1 VTALSERFLIAA
13 LAWGA
18 LSFGAVYAWAYW
30 PLAWACALLGMNAMA
45 YTRALQDQRV
55 RSLIVALSGVALTIA
70 IQLVAVPYWVL
81 LNLSPAFDRF
91 FREYEIV
98 YHPATLH
105 ALSIAPTTTLIALV
119 LFVAFALLLIGLVGL
134 MRRMDLDWLLTRVTV
149 LGLALSIIGIGHKAF
164 LNPQLVYGFWKP
176 QQDGNIFGPFINRN
190 HFAGWMLM
198 ALPLVVGYW
207 CTVLA
212 RTTKPLPAGWADRF
226 RWLTAV
232 EAGRFA
238 LIGFG
243 ALLMAMAL
251 LLTGSPSG
259 IASFVLVIVVFGF
272 LAVQHARARRMRLL
286 VMGHLGAILFG
297 ALIWAAVDT
306 ASGRFLLMGGSRA
319 QLIAWQDT
327 LDIISDFR
335 WFGTGIGTYGQAMLV
350 YQTSGRPV
358 MFAHAHNEYL
368 QLLAEGGLLVAVP
381 AAVLVGVVIAG
392 VRRRLTT
399 PTDDPQ
405 TYWIRLGAVAGLAG
419 IAAQSL
425 IDFSLQMPGNR
436 ALFVLLLAIALHR
449 PRVESRATIA
459 ESRDRTAFSHAHRV

>member
-1 VTALSERFLIAA
+1 LTALSERFLIAA

-55 RSLIVALSGVALTIA
+55 RGLIVALGVVALAIA

-81 LNLSPAFDRF
+81 LNISPAFDRF

-105 ALSIAPTTTLIALV
+105 ALSIAPTTTLVALV
-119 LFVAFALLLIGLVGL
+119 LFVAFALLLAGLVGL
-134 MRRMDLDWLLTRVTV
+134 MRRMDLDWVLTRVAV
-149 LGLALSIIGIGHKAF
+149 LGLVLSILGIAHKA
-164 LNPQLVYGFWKP
+164 LLDPELVYGFWKP
-176 QQDGNIFGPFINRN
+176 QQDGDIFGPFVNRS
-190 HFAGWMLM
+190 HFAGWMIM
-198 ALPLVVGYW
+198 ALPVVVGYA

-212 RTTKPLPAGWADRF
+212 RTVKPPAAIWAERL
-226 RWLTAV
+226 RWLTTL

-238 LIGFG
+238 QLGFC
-243 ALLMAMAL
+243 ALLMATAL
-251 LLTGSPSG
+251 ILTGSRSG
-259 IASFVLVIVVFGF
+259 IASFVIVVVVFGS
-272 LAVQHARARRMRLL
+272 LAVQHARERRLRLL
-286 VMGHLGAILFG
+286 VMGYLGAILLG
-297 ALIWAAVDT
+297 TLIWAGVDT
-306 ASGRFLLMGGSRA
+306 ASGRFSLMGGSRA
-319 QLIAWQDT
+319 RLIAWQDT
-327 LDIISDFR
+327 LDIISDFK

-399 PTDDPQ
+399 PLDDPQ
-405 TYWIRLGAVAGLAG
+405 TFWIRLGAVAGLAG

-436 ALFVLLLAIALHR
+436 VMFVLLLAIALHR
-449 PRVESRATIA
+449 PRVESRAPIE
-459 ESRDRTAFSHAHRV
+459 ESRDRGAYSHAHRI